1 MLKSEPVSISDWWFE
16 WDSSDWWWWGILYE
30 SDDIES
36 KSWIASLIFD
46 AFPAHFR
53 QVLAVLGDEK
63 ISKTTIS
70 SNSQTVHLQFWIKS
84 LIRQTYRA
92 RSHNHHTRGEDFIN
106 YVFEHSLLL
115 DRVQYY
121 LCASLK
127 RCCLVRVLI
136 LYNLVPYVAS
146 EIVLALHFNEDI
158 NVTENSDRLGTNGYL
173 LPPTKFHLNLTPVL

>member
-1 MLKSEPVSISDWWFE
+1 MNPYPYQTG
-16 WDSSDWWWWGILYE
+16 DSSEIHPIGDGEAYCTNQTILNRNRE
-30 SDDIES
+30 LRRLSS
-36 KSWIASLIFD
+36 THSLLTFD
-46 AFPAHFR
+46 RCWLF
-53 QVLAVLGDEK
+53 LGDEK

-70 SNSQTVHLQFWIKS
+70 SNSQTLHLQFWIKS

-127 RCCLVRVLI
+127 RFCLVRVLI

-146 EIVLALHFNEDI
+146 EIVLVLHFNEDI
-158 NVTENSDRLGTNGYL
+158 NVTENSDRLGINGNL